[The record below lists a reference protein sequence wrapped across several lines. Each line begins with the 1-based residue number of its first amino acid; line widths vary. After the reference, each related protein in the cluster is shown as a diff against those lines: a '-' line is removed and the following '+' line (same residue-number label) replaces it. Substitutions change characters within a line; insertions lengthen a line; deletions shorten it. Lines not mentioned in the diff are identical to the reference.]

1 MSTERSLLRYKY
13 PDGRLQAAL
22 PMHLVERNADR
33 IVGWLSA
40 GTEIAYWATADG
52 ADPRTVPLNRRFHQE
67 LGSVIR
73 RWEGSGVLRVI
84 PMNEYWQVIHFWDA
98 AGQFLGWYVNLE
110 SRKTRTTHAVDA
122 VDWSLDLLISPE
134 FEVTW
139 KDVDEAAAALG
150 TPYLRDDDL
159 TAAQAVGGAIEA
171 NPRALIDSI
180 GDWRDFR
187 APGTW
192 VPLDLPEHWR
202 E

>member
-1 MSTERSLLRYKY
+1 M
-13 PDGRLQAAL
+13 
-22 PMHLVERNADR
+22 
-33 IVGWLSA
+33 
-40 GTEIAYWATADG
+40 
-52 ADPRTVPLNRRFHQE
+52 
-67 LGSVIR
+67 
-73 RWEGSGVLRVI
+73 LRVI